1 MTATAPPQRRA
12 PPRQAVLARPRRRG
26 YDGAHWLG
34 GLRALDLNRATRVAL
49 MLKDDRFVADGEIW
63 LRKPRAAALGPR

>member
-1 MTATAPPQRRA
+1 MTATAPPRRL
-12 PPRQAVLARPRRRG
+12 PPPGLGVLPRPRRRG

-49 MLKDDRFVADGEIW
+49 MLKDDRFVASGEIL
-63 LRKPRAAALGPR
+63 LRKPRTAAVGPR